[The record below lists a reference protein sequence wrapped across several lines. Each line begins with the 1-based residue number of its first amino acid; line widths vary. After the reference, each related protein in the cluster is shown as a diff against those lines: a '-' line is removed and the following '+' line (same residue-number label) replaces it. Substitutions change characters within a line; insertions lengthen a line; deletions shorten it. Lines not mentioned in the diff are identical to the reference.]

1 MRNSV
6 IAFCRNDPVRVSHFV
21 FIKFDHVTGEGGMA
35 VNEILILVL
44 DDGYAKSSPI
54 AHCNIARLLFVI
66 SLMNFG
72 FIFLQAEVG
81 IMCDFFYKVC
91 PFVSLLKCTG
101 VINRRGAV
109 VSYF

>member
-1 MRNSV
+1 
-6 IAFCRNDPVRVSHFV
+6 
-21 FIKFDHVTGEGGMA
+21 MA